1 MRKTIYTWLAVIFCL
16 LLIVFLVACS
26 NNNSNFDE
34 SFKNQMDIAMQNVN
48 DTTVLASVNDI
59 EITQTNKDVYL
70 ISDETYTTEEIVK
83 MVVIEDYAKKH
94 NLKINQNA
102 QNRIDSMRQ
111 SMENDKTLTNE
122 YCLKTYGISKAEVIE
137 YMINRSSQIWLND
150 AFSDMIIDQVS
161 SGECPKIY
169 PCLQEA
175 YDRFEKDKLSD
186 GSKAWDEIE
195 QAYYE
200 MITKD
205 YEIVI
210 Y

>member
-161 SGECPKIY
+161 SGECPKNISMFTRS
-169 PCLQEA
+169 L
-175 YDRFEKDKLSD
+175 
-186 GSKAWDEIE
+186 
-195 QAYYE
+195 
-200 MITKD
+200 
-205 YEIVI
+205 
-210 Y
+210 